1 MNDLITWF
9 LPVEVCW
16 RKQLQNCLHC
26 YYNKS
31 FIIGLVMRNN
41 EFLLSL
47 KEGRMMRQKVSIG
60 LAILGLAIII
70 YALILVDGQNR
81 LATITL
87 GVIVACGGGVMI
99 LFNGQAFQNH
109 RTTSRLITV
118 LFVLVIIGYLL
129 KMTVMG

>member
-9 LPVEVCW
+9 LLVEVCW
-16 RKQLQNCLHC
+16 RKQLQNCLHY

-31 FIIGLVMRNN
+31 FIMGLVMRNN

-60 LAILGLAIII
+60 LAILGLAIMI

>member
-1 MNDLITWF
+1 M
-9 LPVEVCW
+9 
-16 RKQLQNCLHC
+16 
-26 YYNKS
+26 
-31 FIIGLVMRNN
+31 GLVMRNN

-109 RTTSRLITV
+109 RATSRLITV